1 VNRVLVVGKNS
12 GLGNCLRKLENDF
25 PEYEFLFTTSTN
37 LDITNEASI
46 RKNFEYFSPN
56 YCINTSA
63 YTAVDSAEG
72 KKDKAFAINTW
83 GVGKLA
89 RIAEEYSS
97 ILLHISTDYV
107 FDGDT
112 GIAYNEDDITNPKGV
127 YARSKREGEILALEN
142 NPKSIIVRT
151 SWLYSEFKT
160 NFVKTMLSLF
170 SNKKDIGVVADQFGQ
185 PTNANDL
192 AKAIMS
198 IILHKEKKF
207 GIYHYSN
214 YGEVSWFEFAK
225 KISEL
230 SGIDVKIKPLTTAEY
245 PTVAPRPHRSTLCLN
260 KIEEDY
266 QIVPEYW
273 ENSLETCI
281 STIRKIDSL

>member
-1 VNRVLVVGKNS
+1 LDRILVVGKDS
-12 GLGNCLRKLENDF
+12 GLGNCLKKLEGDF
-25 PEYEFLFTTSTN
+25 PDYEFLFTSSTD
-37 LDITNEASI
+37 LDITNESAI
-46 RKNFEYFSPN
+46 RENFERFCPN

-63 YTAVDSAEG
+63 YTSVDSAEG
-72 KKDKAFAINTW
+72 EKDKAFAINAS

-89 RIAEEYSS
+89 KVAKEYSS

-112 GIAYNEDDITNPKGV
+112 NISYTEDDIADPKGI
-127 YARSKREGEILALEN
+127 YACSKRKGEILAIEN
-142 NPKSIIVRT
+142 NPKSIVIRT

-192 AKAIMS
+192 AIAIMH
-198 IILHKEKKF
+198 IISYKEKKF

-214 YGEVSWFEFAK
+214 YGEISWFEFAK

-230 SGIDVKIKPLTTAEY
+230 SEIDIKIKPLATTEY
-245 PTVAPRPHRSTLCLN
+245 PTVAPRPYRSTLCLN

-266 QIVPEYW
+266 KIVPEYW
-273 ENSLETCI
+273 ENSLQICI
-281 STIRKIDSL
+281 DTIRKIGFL